1 MSFDKTIEELTERFN
16 IIKQENG
23 VDKLQ
28 KLQEI
33 NSELLFFKEEIQ
45 AQMEISYQQALTMN
59 GNIDEIT
66 GQTNVLQTKVTGLKN
81 KDAGSIQMYDDVH
94 KLYNQQLIGN
104 WAFIFV
110 LSYAG
115 YIFSKQQMY
124 DNQLTRQIDR
134 SARRIF
140 VR

>member
-1 MSFDKTIEELTERFN
+1 MNFDQTIEELSQRFG

-33 NSELLFFKEEIQ
+33 NKELFFLKEEI
-45 AQMEISYQQALTMN
+45 AAKMEQSYQDAVAMN
-59 GNIDEIT
+59 SNIDEIT
-66 GQTNVLQTKVTGLKN
+66 GQTQALQTKVTGLKN

-94 KLYNQQLIGN
+94 KIYNQQLIGN
-104 WAFIFV
+104 WILVLV
-110 LSYAG
+110 LSYTG

-124 DNQLTRQIDR
+124 DNQLIRQLDT
-134 SARRIF
+134 SVRRIF

>member
-1 MSFDKTIEELTERFN
+1 MNFDQTIEESSQRFG

-33 NSELLFFKEEIQ
+33 NKELFFLKEEI
-45 AQMEISYQQALTMN
+45 AAKMEQSYQDAVAMN
-59 GNIDEIT
+59 SNIDEIT
-66 GQTNVLQTKVTGLKN
+66 GQTQALQTKVTGLKN

-94 KLYNQQLIGN
+94 KIYNQQLIGN
-104 WAFIFV
+104 WILVFV
-110 LSYAG
+110 LSYTG

-124 DNQLTRQIDR
+124 DNQLIRQLDT
-134 SARRIF
+134 SVRRIF

>member
-33 NSELLFFKEEIQ
+33 NSELLFLKEEIQ

-59 GNIDEIT
+59 SNIDEIT

-110 LSYAG
+110 LSCAG

-124 DNQLTRQIDR
+124 DNQLTRQIDT
-134 SARRIF
+134 SVRRIF

>member
-45 AQMEISYQQALTMN
+45 ANA
-59 GNIDEIT
+59 
-66 GQTNVLQTKVTGLKN
+66 LQTKVTGLKN

-124 DNQLTRQIDR
+124 DNQLTRQIDT
-134 SARRIF
+134 SVRRIF

>member
-1 MSFDKTIEELTERFN
+1 MNFDQTIEELSQRFG

-33 NSELLFFKEEIQ
+33 NKELFFLKEEI
-45 AQMEISYQQALTMN
+45 AAKMEQSYQDAVAMN
-59 GNIDEIT
+59 SNIDEIT
-66 GQTNVLQTKVTGLKN
+66 GQTQALQTKVTGLKN

-94 KLYNQQLIGN
+94 KIYNQQLIGN
-104 WAFIFV
+104 WILVFV
-110 LSYAG
+110 LSYTG

-124 DNQLTRQIDR
+124 DNQLIRQLDT
-134 SARRIF
+134 SVRRIF